1 MKFSEMKL
9 RSKVGRV
16 SVAVALSGVAG
27 ATALAVTPGT
37 FGGFTASASNTG
49 NSVTA
54 GTVSIGDNVTGAVSL
69 TGSGVYTASNL
80 EPGKSVSGTVTI
92 SNSGSL
98 PETLTLQIANV
109 SSTFGTGD
117 VKVSVA
123 DADGNTIFSN
133 FGLTDA
139 TSSTAVALPDGASG
153 TPTTWAGTSAT
164 PHSETYTVTV
174 SLPLSDGNGDQG
186 KTASFDLDW
195 AGTQA

>member
-1 MKFSEMKL
+1 MKFHPLS
-9 RSKVGRV
+9 SKVGRIIATV
-16 SVAVALSGVAG
+16 TLAGAAG

-37 FGGFTASASNTG
+37 FGGFTASATNAG

-54 GTVSIGDNVTGAVSL
+54 GTVAITDNVTGAVSL
-69 TGSGVYTASNL
+69 SGSGVYTATNL

-109 SSTFGTGD
+109 TSTFVASD
-117 VKVSVA
+117 VQVSVA
-123 DADGNTIFSN
+123 DADGNTIFNNYGLSN
-133 FGLTDA
+133 GV
-139 TSSTAVALPDGASG
+139 SSTAIALPDGASG

-174 SLPLSDGNGDQG
+174 SLPTADGNADQG

>member
-1 MKFSEMKL
+1 MKFSDMKL

-37 FGGFTASASNTG
+37 FGGFTSSASNAG

-69 TGSGVYTASNL
+69 TGTGVYTASNL

-109 SSTFGTGD
+109 ASTFGSGD
-117 VKVSVA
+117 VQVSVA
-123 DADGNTIFSN
+123 DADGNTIFN
-133 FGLTDA
+133 NYGLTNA
-139 TSSTAVALPDGASG
+139 TSSSAISLPDGASG
-153 TPTTWAGTSAT
+153 TPTTWSAAS

-174 SLPLSDGNGDQG
+174 SLPSTDGNTDQG
-186 KTASFDLDW
+186 KTASFDLNW
-195 AGTQA
+195 AGAQA